1 VVRVGTGLLLQR
13 HVRPM
18 RNLQFLLV
26 AAVLPLFAA
35 SAAAQPSTPPRTPAL
50 VALSPDLLGA
60 DTPFRLARFGGNSPG
75 DVILLAPDADASV
88 LTQAVEALMVVR
100 RQSGDHGPGV
110 NATFRARRAQQRP
123 RVLPWAARV
132 LRDVHSAAPREVP
145 GVGWIPAVQIW
156 LPAQRGVGGVG
167 RSGNP

>member
-1 VVRVGTGLLLQR
+1 
-13 HVRPM
+13 M
-18 RNLQFLLV
+18 RNLQRLLV
-26 AAVLPLFAA
+26 AAVLPLVAA
-35 SAAAQPSTPPRTPAL
+35 SAAAQASTPPRTPAL

-60 DTPFRLARFGGNSPG
+60 DTPFRLARFGGSSPR

-100 RQSGDHGPGV
+100 RESGDPGSGV
-110 NATFRARRAQQRP
+110 NASFRTRQPQQRP

-132 LRDVHSAAPREVP
+132 LRDVRSAAPREVP
-145 GVGWIPAVQIW
+145 GVGRIRGVQIW
-156 LPAQRGVGGVG
+156 LPAQRGGGGIG